1 MAAVAQGEQAKYY
14 PCPFIH
20 LPKSVQMDN
29 ASPEKNLVQWTQLLE
44 QHEEQKLLTLL
55 CDAPIIEVAE
65 FLTLQPTQKLV
76 KLLTL
81 LPQELQGAVFAD
93 FEEEQQHV
101 LLQLLCKKDFAG
113 IFTHIPSHQRAEF
126 YQKLRD
132 NEQIQLLPYLPKKV
146 REDVMTLSAYPPDTA
161 GGIMSTDFATVI
173 ENMTVKQAIQKLR
186 EDSPSKKMIYY
197 IYVVDVNM
205 QMIGFV
211 SLKDLIMAAPDKKVA
226 SVIHENFVY
235 AEVTD
240 DRESVAQQV
249 EKYDLV
255 AIPILNEEKQLVG
268 IVRYDDAMD
277 VIRAEETEDMEK
289 FMGIV
294 SNEETSDYLKA
305 SSLQHFHKRVIW
317 IVGLFIASIISEII
331 IHQHEA
337 LLGRL
342 TVLALYLPMIAGAGG
357 NAGSQAATVVIRAIS
372 LGQITL
378 RDWLG
383 VLLKETRIAFL
394 LAFCLF
400 FLAFLKVMIL
410 SGNVVLEHNS
420 PYILAF
426 TIALSLSLQVI
437 ISTVIGAALP
447 LVSKYFNGD
456 PAVAASPAI
465 TTLVDI
471 TGMAIYFAIAVALLC

>member
-1 MAAVAQGEQAKYY
+1 MAHAV
-14 PCPFIH
+14 
-20 LPKSVQMDN
+20 VVT
-29 ASPEKNLVQWTQLLE
+29 NLVQWTQLLAQQQE
-44 QHEEQKLLTLL
+44 AQLVTLL

-65 FLTLQPTQKLV
+65 FLAQQPSQR
-76 KLLTL
+76 LLALFTR
-81 LPQELQGAVFAD
+81 LPQELQGAIFAD
-93 FEEEQQHV
+93 FEEEQQ
-101 LLQLLCKKDFAG
+101 LALYQALNKKDFAS

-126 YQKLRD
+126 YQQLSDK
-132 NEQIQLLPYLPKKV
+132 EQVQLLPYLSKKI
-146 REDVMTLSAYPPDTA
+146 REDVITLSAYPPETA

-173 ENMTVKQAIQKLR
+173 EDMTVKQAIQKLR

-197 IYVVDVNM
+197 IYVVDKNM
-205 QMIGFV
+205 KMLGFV
-211 SLKDLIMAAPDKKVA
+211 SLKDLIMAAPDEKVA
-226 SVIHENFVY
+226 SVLHENFVY
-235 AEVTD
+235 AEVND

-294 SNEETSDYLKA
+294 SNEETSDYLK
-305 SSLQHFHKRVIW
+305 SSSFQHFKKRVTW
-317 IVGLFIASIISEII
+317 IVGLFIASILSEVI
-331 IHQHEA
+331 IHKHEA

-372 LGQITL
+372 LGQVTL
-378 RDWLG
+378 RNWLG
-383 VLLKETRIAFL
+383 VILKEAKVAFL

-400 FLAFLKVMIL
+400 FLAFLKVMLL
-410 SGNVVLEHNS
+410 SGNVVLENHNA
-420 PYILAF
+420 YRLAF
-426 TIALSLSLQVI
+426 AIALSLSLQVI
-437 ISTVIGAALP
+437 TSTIFGASLP
-447 LVSKYFNGD
+447 LIAKYFNGD

>member
-1 MAAVAQGEQAKYY
+1 MANTVATT
-14 PCPFIH
+14 
-20 LPKSVQMDN
+20 
-29 ASPEKNLVQWTQLLE
+29 NLEQWTQLLE
-44 QHEEQKLLTLL
+44 QQEEEQLVALL

-65 FLTLQPTQKLV
+65 FLAQQPPQKFLA
-76 KLLTL
+76 LLRR
-81 LPQELQGAVFAD
+81 LPQELQGAIFAD
-93 FEEEQQHV
+93 FEEEQQ
-101 LLQLLCKKDFAG
+101 LALYQALNKKDFAG
-113 IFTHIPSHQRAEF
+113 IFSHIPSHQRAEF
-126 YQKLRD
+126 YQQLRD
-132 NEQIQLLPYLPKKV
+132 KEQVQLLPYLSKKT
-146 REDVMTLSAYPPDTA
+146 REDVITLSSYPPETA

-173 ENMTVKQAIQKLR
+173 EDMTVKQAIQKLR

-197 IYVVDVNM
+197 IYVVDKNM
-205 QMIGFV
+205 QLLGFV
-211 SLKDLIMAAPDKKVA
+211 SLKDLIMAAPDEKVA
-226 SVIHENFVY
+226 SVLHENFVY
-235 AEVTD
+235 AEVND

-294 SNEETSDYLKA
+294 SNEETSDYLK
-305 SSLQHFHKRVIW
+305 SSSFQHFKKRVIW
-317 IVGLFIASIISEII
+317 IVGLFIASILSEVI
-331 IHQHEA
+331 IHKHEA

-372 LGQITL
+372 LGQVTL
-378 RDWLG
+378 RNWLG
-383 VLLKETRIAFL
+383 VILKEAKVAFL

-410 SGNVVLEHNS
+410 SGNVVLENHNA
-420 PYILAF
+420 YRLAF
-426 TIALSLSLQVI
+426 AIALSLSLQVI
-437 ISTVIGAALP
+437 TSTVLGAALP
-447 LVSKYFNGD
+447 LIAKYFNGD

>member
-1 MAAVAQGEQAKYY
+1 MANTVATT
-14 PCPFIH
+14 
-20 LPKSVQMDN
+20 
-29 ASPEKNLVQWTQLLE
+29 NLEQWTQLLE
-44 QHEEQKLLTLL
+44 QQEEELLVALL

-65 FLTLQPTQKLV
+65 FLAQQPPQKFLA
-76 KLLTL
+76 LLRR
-81 LPQELQGAVFAD
+81 LPQELQGAIFAD
-93 FEEEQQHV
+93 FEEEQQ
-101 LLQLLCKKDFAG
+101 LALYQALNKKDFAG
-113 IFTHIPSHQRAEF
+113 IFSHIPSHQRAEF
-126 YQKLRD
+126 YQQLRD
-132 NEQIQLLPYLPKKV
+132 KEQVQLLPYLSKKT
-146 REDVMTLSAYPPDTA
+146 REDVITLSSYPPETA

-173 ENMTVKQAIQKLR
+173 EDMTVKQAIQKLR

-197 IYVVDVNM
+197 IYVVDKNM
-205 QMIGFV
+205 QLLGFV
-211 SLKDLIMAAPDKKVA
+211 SLKDLIMAAPDEKVA
-226 SVIHENFVY
+226 SVLHENFVY
-235 AEVTD
+235 AEVND

-294 SNEETSDYLKA
+294 SNEETSDYLK
-305 SSLQHFHKRVIW
+305 SSSFQHFKKRVIW
-317 IVGLFIASIISEII
+317 IVGLFIASILSEVI
-331 IHQHEA
+331 IHKHEA

-372 LGQITL
+372 LGQVTL
-378 RDWLG
+378 RNWLG
-383 VLLKETRIAFL
+383 VILKEAKVAFL

-410 SGNVVLEHNS
+410 SGNVVLENHNA
-420 PYILAF
+420 YRLAF
-426 TIALSLSLQVI
+426 AIALSLSLQVI
-437 ISTVIGAALP
+437 TSTVLGAALP
-447 LVSKYFNGD
+447 LIAKYFNGD

>member
-1 MAAVAQGEQAKYY
+1 MAHAV
-14 PCPFIH
+14 
-20 LPKSVQMDN
+20 VVT
-29 ASPEKNLVQWTQLLE
+29 NLVQWTQLLAQQQE
-44 QHEEQKLLTLL
+44 AQLVTLL

-65 FLTLQPTQKLV
+65 FLAQQPPQRLLA
-76 KLLTL
+76 LLTR
-81 LPQELQGAVFAD
+81 LPQELQGAIFAD
-93 FEEEQQHV
+93 FEEEQQ
-101 LLQLLCKKDFAG
+101 LALYQALDKKDFAS
-113 IFTHIPSHQRAEF
+113 IFPHIPSHQRAEF
-126 YQKLRD
+126 YQQLSDK
-132 NEQIQLLPYLPKKV
+132 EQVQLLPYLPKKI
-146 REDVMTLSAYPPDTA
+146 REDVITLSAYPPETA

-173 ENMTVKQAIQKLR
+173 EDMTVKQAIQKLR

-197 IYVVDVNM
+197 IYVVDKNM
-205 QMIGFV
+205 KMLGFV
-211 SLKDLIMAAPDKKVA
+211 SLKDLIMAAPDEKVA
-226 SVIHENFVY
+226 SVLHENFVC
-235 AEVTD
+235 AEVNE

-294 SNEETSDYLKA
+294 SNEETSDYLK
-305 SSLQHFHKRVIW
+305 SSSFQHFKKRVTW
-317 IVGLFIASIISEII
+317 IVGLFIASILSEVI
-331 IHQHEA
+331 IHKHEA

-372 LGQITL
+372 LGQVTL
-378 RDWLG
+378 RNWLG
-383 VLLKETRIAFL
+383 VILKEAKVAFL
-394 LAFCLF
+394 LSFCLF

-410 SGNVVLEHNS
+410 SGNVVLENHNA
-420 PYILAF
+420 YRLAF
-426 TIALSLSLQVI
+426 AIALSLSLQVI
-437 ISTVIGAALP
+437 TSTIVGAALP
-447 LVSKYFNGD
+447 LIAKYFNGD

>member
-1 MAAVAQGEQAKYY
+1 MAHAV
-14 PCPFIH
+14 
-20 LPKSVQMDN
+20 VVT
-29 ASPEKNLVQWTQLLE
+29 NLVQWTQLLAQQQE
-44 QHEEQKLLTLL
+44 AQLVTLL

-65 FLTLQPTQKLV
+65 FLAQQPSQR
-76 KLLTL
+76 LLALFTR
-81 LPQELQGAVFAD
+81 LPQELQGAIFAD
-93 FEEEQQHV
+93 FEEEQQ
-101 LLQLLCKKDFAG
+101 LALYQALNKKDFAS

-126 YQKLRD
+126 YQQLSDK
-132 NEQIQLLPYLPKKV
+132 EQVQLLPYLSKKI
-146 REDVMTLSAYPPDTA
+146 REDVITLSAYPPETA

-173 ENMTVKQAIQKLR
+173 EDMTVKQAIQKLR

-197 IYVVDVNM
+197 IYVADKNM
-205 QMIGFV
+205 KMLGFV
-211 SLKDLIMAAPDKKVA
+211 SLKDLIMAAPDEKVA
-226 SVIHENFVY
+226 SVLHENFVY
-235 AEVTD
+235 AEVND

-294 SNEETSDYLKA
+294 SNEETSDYLK
-305 SSLQHFHKRVIW
+305 SSSFQHFKKRVTW
-317 IVGLFIASIISEII
+317 IVGLFIASILSEVI
-331 IHQHEA
+331 IHKHEA

-372 LGQITL
+372 LGQVTL
-378 RDWLG
+378 RNWLG
-383 VLLKETRIAFL
+383 VILKEAKVAFL

-400 FLAFLKVMIL
+400 FLAFLKVMLL
-410 SGNVVLEHNS
+410 SGNVVLENHNA
-420 PYILAF
+420 YRLAF
-426 TIALSLSLQVI
+426 AIALSLSLQVI
-437 ISTVIGAALP
+437 TSTIFGASLP
-447 LVSKYFNGD
+447 LIAKYFNGD

>member
-1 MAAVAQGEQAKYY
+1 MAHV
-14 PCPFIH
+14 
-20 LPKSVQMDN
+20 VVVT
-29 ASPEKNLVQWTQLLE
+29 NLVQWTQLLAQQQE
-44 QHEEQKLLTLL
+44 AQLVTLL

-65 FLTLQPTQKLV
+65 FLAQQPPQR
-76 KLLTL
+76 LLAL
-81 LPQELQGAVFAD
+81 LRRLPQELQGAIFAD
-93 FEEEQQHV
+93 FEEEQQ
-101 LLQLLCKKDFAG
+101 LALYQALNKKDFAG
-113 IFTHIPSHQRAEF
+113 IFSHIPSHQRAEF
-126 YQKLRD
+126 YQQLRD
-132 NEQIQLLPYLPKKV
+132 KEQVQLLPYLSKKI
-146 REDVMTLSAYPPDTA
+146 REDVIALSSYPPETA

-173 ENMTVKQAIQKLR
+173 EDMTVKQAIQKLR

-197 IYVVDVNM
+197 IYVVDKNI
-205 QMIGFV
+205 QMLGFV
-211 SLKDLIMAAPDKKVA
+211 SLKDLIMAAPDEKVA
-226 SVIHENFVY
+226 SVLHENFVY
-235 AEVTD
+235 AEVND

-294 SNEETSDYLKA
+294 SNEDSADYLK
-305 SSLQHFHKRVIW
+305 SSSFQHFKKRVIW
-317 IVGLFIASIISEII
+317 IVGLFIASILSEVI
-331 IHQHEA
+331 IHKHEA

-372 LGQITL
+372 LGQVTL
-378 RDWLG
+378 RNWLG
-383 VLLKETRIAFL
+383 VILKEAKVAFL

-410 SGNVVLEHNS
+410 SGNVVLENHNA
-420 PYILAF
+420 YRLAF
-426 TIALSLSLQVI
+426 AIALSLSLQVI
-437 ISTVIGAALP
+437 TSTVLGAALP
-447 LVSKYFNGD
+447 LIAKYFNGD